1 MDVILKQDVEKL
13 GYKDDVVKVKP
24 GFANNYLIPKGLAI
38 LANASNRKQHSDVM
52 KQREFKLAKIRQD
65 AEGMASKLE
74 GVKLKIG
81 AKVGE
86 TGRIYG
92 SVTTLQV
99 ADALKA
105 KGFDV
110 DRKNITLPEDHIK
123 TLGTYT
129 ATIALHK
136 DKKANIEFEVVA
148 E

>member
-1 MDVILKQDVEKL
+1 MEVILKQDVEKL

-24 GFANNYLIPKGLAI
+24 GFARNYLIPQGMAI
-38 LANASNRKQHSDVM
+38 IANQSNRKQHSDIM

-65 AEGMASKLE
+65 ADGMAAKLE
-74 GVKLKIG
+74 GVKLQIG
-81 AKVGE
+81 AKVGD

-92 SVTTLQV
+92 SVTTIQV

-105 KGFDV
+105 KGYDI

-123 TLGTYT
+123 TLGTYH
-129 ATIALHK
+129 ATITLHK
-136 DKKANIEFEVVA
+136 DKKADVEFEVVA